1 MDAAAA
7 TDVTAPSHHHICRSE
22 NQKSRLS
29 NFTTEKFTFWI
40 LYACSLLA
48 SAAALLYGHKPLT
61 HSFTCTLT
69 WFLSIFFSPIFFSH
83 VLVRHLKALSYW
95 TSASDGVQGWALKKD
110 EKCCERGLKREAAS
124 EQKSSF
130 QWSLPKGTKVS
141 MMKKREKR
149 IEKYKADGIQQKLKF
164 HILWTSSATT
174 HNCRVWWRRSRQKV
188 RRSETSWC
196 CCDRERRLA
205 AVGGGATTTSTIHKI
220 LLSSEVDLLKRIFEF
235 SSRMRNFLKFPLPS
249 LSLSFFYHFIVTPAV
264 CAFEGREF
272 SVSETIKRR
281 RGEFE

>member
-1 MDAAAA
+1 MAAVAA

-48 SAAALLYGHKPLT
+48 PAAALLYGHKPLT

-69 WFLSIFFSPIFFSH
+69 WFLSIFFSTIFFPLFSFATWRLYH
-83 VLVRHLKALSYW
+83 VEPQPAMAYRVELW
-95 TSASDGVQGWALKKD
+95 KKD

-141 MMKKREKR
+141 MMKKKESKNIKLTASNKSWNFTFHEHHRQQHTIVECGDDGAGKR
-149 IEKYKADGIQQKLKF
+149 SDEA
-164 HILWTSSATT
+164 
-174 HNCRVWWRRSRQKV
+174 RR
-188 RRSETSWC
+188 
-196 CCDRERRLA
+196 A
-205 AVGGGATTTSTIHKI
+205 GAVVIGEAATTTSTIHKI
-220 LLSSEVDLLKRIFEF
+220 LLFLEVDLLKRIFEF
-235 SSRMRNFLKFPLPS
+235 SSRMRNFLKFPSLFS
-249 LSLSFFYHFIVTPAV
+249 LSLSSFLSFYCHSG
-264 CAFEGREF
+264 CMRLRRERILY
-272 SVSETIKRR
+272 VRDNKATTKRIWIMLPL
-281 RGEFE
+281 